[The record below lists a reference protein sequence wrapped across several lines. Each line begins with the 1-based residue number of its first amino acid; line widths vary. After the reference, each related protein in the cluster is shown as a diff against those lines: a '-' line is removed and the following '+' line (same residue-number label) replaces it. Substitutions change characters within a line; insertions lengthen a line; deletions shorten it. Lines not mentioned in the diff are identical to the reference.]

1 MCVCVCGSK
10 FDVWD
15 TVCDLYSI
23 QSRVKKFLVGRDK
36 MTRGNQRDRDR
47 ARAQAR
53 AAKSGKKSTGASS
66 GAIHAKNARYV
77 TFFLFFFPKNV

>member
-15 TVCDLYSI
+15 TVCELYSI

-53 AAKSGKKSTGASS
+53 AAKKGTKSS
-66 GAIHAKNARYV
+66 GATSGSILAKNARYV
-77 TFFLFFFPKNV
+77 TLYFFIFRKYI